1 MRHNRDRKSLNRTAS
16 HRKAMLSN
24 MVTSLFRRERIRTS
38 KRKAKEA
45 RRVAER
51 MITYAKKGD
60 LASRRQA
67 ARIVRDKKVLQKLF
81 DKIGPR
87 FAERNGGY
95 TRIFKMVR
103 REGDNTDMAMLELL
117 PADAKKRGKK
127 QSRKTYRKIDIPED
141 PIIAAE
147 KKKKEEAES
156 KKKEAEQ
163 KAEEKKKEEEEK
175 AEKKKKEAGQEEKAE
190 AEEEEADQPEEE
202 NTEEQEDSGEEEE
215 KKKE

>member
-141 PIIAAE
+141 PVIAAE
-147 KKKKEEAES
+147 RKKKEEAES
-156 KKKEAEQ
+156 KKKEAE
-163 KAEEKKKEEEEK
+163 EK
-175 AEKKKKEAGQEEKAE
+175 AEKEKKETGEEEKAE
-190 AEEEEADQPEEE
+190 AEEEEADLAEEK
-202 NTEEQEDSGEEEE
+202 NSEEQEDSGEEEE
-215 KKKE
+215 KKEE